1 MSQQLKFPFLQQGD
15 ECDALAHM
23 LTAKVVNIVQAMAPP
38 EFRWTPGADLEI
50 SRVRAAIAE
59 DLRTLLKEAERVLND
74 AAA

>member
-38 EFRWTPGADLEI
+38 EFRYRRP
-50 SRVRAAIAE
+50 
-59 DLRTLLKEAERVLND
+59 
-74 AAA
+74 